1 MAGDE
6 GVCRG
11 KFSYGREWV
20 NTERLGG
27 KGRGGVLGIRGSIR
41 ESEDAS
47 SLSLQGAFTAK
58 DTYANAILSKL
69 STPDLSLLH
78 IISG

>member
-27 KGRGGVLGIRGSIR
+27 KGRGGVLGIRGRSKQCCLSSKRAWVVGRLRALSAFSINSA
-41 ESEDAS
+41 EMAM
-47 SLSLQGAFTAK
+47 
-58 DTYANAILSKL
+58 
-69 STPDLSLLH
+69 
-78 IISG
+78 